1 MKSVKELLG
10 IDIPREQ
17 LPLKAG
23 ISYFEL
29 LQLWLFEKTNYF
41 NEAKEEFLKTGKKIN
56 FKEATTFKAN

>member
-41 NEAKEEFLKTGKKIN
+41 NEAKDEFLKTGKKIN
-56 FKEATTFKAN
+56 FKEANKFKAN